1 MFSAIRAV
9 NRAWL
14 TGLVCLVMALSALN
28 TPVRAQLSETQIETL
43 TTQAKESGATIVVI
57 QPEAEEVTEQS
68 ADLLDTIKLKL
79 AFEGILSEAD
89 HLPERLLATVRRA
102 GNGSA
107 QWLLPTILFGAVFI
121 AIGMGIERLF
131 SRWARNHFMYL
142 FNPVP
147 KDRAEKIGYLILRFL
162 IRSSGIVAASV
173 VAYVLSLAVARGHP
187 APFATQSTAIW
198 TVMGIRLVLAG
209 FHNLLAP
216 DAPSHRMLTFSDQAA
231 GRLYRGAVWVFTTA
245 GVSIGICV
253 WMFRL
258 QLDHDAHRLMLV
270 LSVLYTAIVVTWL
283 ALANHSAIT
292 AALRSGAEGAT
303 MSLFGRLLTANW
315 HLIFL
320 VYAVIACF
328 VSIARILLNAPSAF
342 GLIGMPILILGAAL
356 GVYGFGLILIDR
368 YFERHPPVETLV
380 PKPELEAEEVIGA
393 SEAMD
398 VSAEATDVPE
408 IESLEVADEATPED
422 APVPQSAYHTLAE
435 HALAIIVTLVA
446 GFLVADLWGLSDT
459 QVGGIITDFIEV
471 GLILFLAYMVWR
483 AVDVAIRLQQAEED
497 AGAAGDGAEAEDGM
511 GMGVSRIATLLP
523 LIRMALM
530 ITIVTMTVM
539 VALSEL
545 GVDIGPLLAGAGV
558 IGLAI
563 GFGAQTLVR
572 DIISGAFF
580 LADDAFRRGEYIDV
594 GAVKGTV
601 EKISLRSMQ
610 LRHHN
615 GPLNTIPF
623 GEIQQLTNFSRDWV
637 TMKLPLRV
645 TYDTDVEFVRKLI
658 KRIGQE
664 LLKDPEIGPLFLEP
678 LKSQGVIQMEDS
690 AIIIRVKF
698 KTRPGKQFVVRK
710 TVYNRIQD
718 AFMEHGIK
726 FAHKEVTVRVA
737 ESPRSLSEPE
747 KGAVAGAALRS
758 TETEQPAGK
767 QPSAADSL

>member
-1 MFSAIRAV
+1 MFPAIRV
-9 NRAWL
+9 GCRAWL
-14 TGLVCLVMALSALN
+14 VGFVCLVMALFALDA
-28 TPVRAQLSETQIETL
+28 PARAQLSETQIETL

-57 QPEAEEVTEQS
+57 QPDSEKVAEES

-79 AFEGILSEAD
+79 AFEGILREAD
-89 HLPERLLATVRRA
+89 HLPERLMATVERA

-147 KDRAEKIGYLILRFL
+147 KDRAERIGYLILRFL
-162 IRSSGIVAASV
+162 IRSSGAIAAAV

-245 GVSIGICV
+245 GISIGICV

-292 AALRSGAEGAT
+292 AALRGGAEGAT

-368 YFERHPPVETLV
+368 YFERHPPVETIV
-380 PKPELEAEEVIGA
+380 PEPEAGETTGA

-398 VSAEATDVPE
+398 MSAEATDVPE
-408 IESLEVADEATPED
+408 FEPLEVADEAAPED
-422 APVPQSAYHTLAE
+422 IAAPRNAYHTLAE

-497 AGAAGDGAEAEDGM
+497 ASAAGDGAEAEDGM

-737 ESPRSLSEPE
+737 ESPRPLSEPE
-747 KGAVAGAALRS
+747 KGAVAGAAVRS